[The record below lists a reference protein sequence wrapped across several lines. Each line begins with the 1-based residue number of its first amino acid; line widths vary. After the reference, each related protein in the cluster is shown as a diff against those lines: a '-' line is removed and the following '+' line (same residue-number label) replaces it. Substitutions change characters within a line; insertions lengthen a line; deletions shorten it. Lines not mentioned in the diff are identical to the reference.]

1 MAPRSTSTQLNQ
13 EGAEE
18 MGVQEILTALEQRVY
33 IATPAAR
40 GRRNDELRRERRAG
54 ASVAALAREYGI
66 SERHVR
72 RIITGG
78 LK

>member
-1 MAPRSTSTQLNQ
+1 MQAKDELNQ
-13 EGAEE
+13 VGAEE

-33 IATPAAR
+33 NPTPAAR
-40 GRRNDELRRERRAG
+40 GRRNDELRRARRAG

-66 SERHVR
+66 SKHQVR
-72 RIITGG
+72 RIIKGG